1 MSRLSRSM
9 TLCCALGALLLAP
22 ACRCTDKAENKA
34 QPAAATSAA
43 APPAPPPSIASAKPA
58 SSAFPVPVGPA
69 LAILPGQGVGAIR
82 FGANTATIERLMEF
96 PCEVKTETLCGYNG
110 RAIDFHLKDGVLDE
124 IHIHRAY
131 RKDTNLAGSE
141 YGVFNGRMLNG
152 VRPEMLQRAVIETMG
167 PPENLEQLTEDNPW
181 GTIQLHHYGATTL
194 EYDKVQSGNIV
205 LGGIV
210 LRAEARPKPAQ

>member
-1 MSRLSRSM
+1 MSRLPRST

-22 ACRCTDKAENKA
+22 ACRCDGKEQDKARPA
-34 QPAAATSAA
+34 PGASATPAPAAT
-43 APPAPPPSIASAKPA
+43 PSASAKPA

-110 RAIDFHLKDGVLDE
+110 RAIDFHLQDGVLDE

-131 RKDTNLAGSE
+131 RKDTNLSGAE

-152 VRPEMLQRAVIETMG
+152 VRPEMLQRAVIETLG
-167 PPENLEQLTEDNPW
+167 PPERLEQITDDNPW
-181 GTIQLHHYGATTL
+181 GTIQRHHYGAMTL
-194 EYDKVQSGNIV
+194 EYDKVQSGNTV

-210 LRAEARPKPAQ
+210 LRAEAQPKPAQ